1 MTYFVKLKKELIQAT
16 YAARAEMKKKND
28 AEINEI
34 VDKIKVDM
42 AKAAKNGENY
52 FVFNILQY
60 GAEANTRKAIEMYQ
74 SHGFDAIIKDDE
86 CCLIWMDCGGKNN
99 AYL

>member
-1 MTYFVKLKKELIQAT
+1 MTHFVELKKELIQAT
-16 YAARAEMKKKND
+16 HAALAEMKKKND

-42 AKAAKNGENY
+42 AKAAKSGESY

-60 GAEANTRKAIEMYQ
+60 GAEANTLKAIEMYQ
-74 SHGFDAIIKDDE
+74 NHGFDAIIKDYE
-86 CCLIWMDCGGKNN
+86 CCLIWMD
-99 AYL
+99 